1 MTKIDETKEA
11 ISKSFGENFSD
22 GSELRV
28 IEEQDILRYRIFYW
42 KFSLSALCHL
52 FLT

>member
-1 MTKIDETKEA
+1 MTKIDETKEV
-11 ISKSFGENFSD
+11 ISKSFGENFPD

-28 IEEQDILRYRIFYW
+28 IEEQDFLRYRIFIGNS
-42 KFSLSALCHL
+42 KSTLCHL